1 MDDPVTLEDLLE
13 TSEPYCVDHDFDPEH
28 TGPDAASW
36 THKEKWFMSCL
47 AVLDLKELLCLN

>member
-1 MDDPVTLEDLLE
+1 MDEPVTLEDLLE
-13 TSEPYCVDHDFDPEH
+13 SSEPYCVDYDFEPDNS
-28 TGPDAASW
+28 GPDSTSW